1 MIKGTLAVLLAAVG
15 AVLPSGDGALSVWN
29 DGKWVEWF
37 DGAHPPER
45 WEAPLPVVAD
55 AVTWVPGAPGIEIGR
70 LRLSGPGE
78 AWRIGVVLVRID
90 PAAVRWR
97 LTWGMRDAIAKEWTI
112 EKADSTA
119 LVAVNAGMFVGS
131 GPFGWTVIDGVERK
145 VYGSGALAPAFVVD
159 STGNAS
165 LVPAESLYSRT
176 RAGNVA
182 MAFQS
187 YPELLRGDGEVPVMI
202 RPATAAI
209 DLVHR
214 DARLAIG
221 QLRDG
226 KWLIALTRFEG
237 AGGALS
243 YLPFGLTVP
252 EMSALMGA
260 LGCARAVSLD
270 GGVSAQLAARNADHT
285 TTRWRGLRKVALGLE
300 ILPR

>member
-1 MIKGTLAVLLAAVG
+1 MMQAVVAALAVW
-15 AVLPSGDGALSVWN
+15 SGGQWTT
-29 DGKWVEWF
+29 WF
-37 DGAHPPER
+37 DGAAPPAR
-45 WEAPLPVVAD
+45 WGVPLPVVAD
-55 AVTWVPGAPGIEIGR
+55 AVTWTAGAPGVEIGR
-70 LRLSGPGE
+70 LRLSGRGE
-78 AWRIGVVLVRID
+78 AWRVGVVLVRID
-90 PAAVRWR
+90 PAKVRWR
-97 LTWGMRDAIAKEWTI
+97 LKWGMRDEIAKEWAI
-112 EKADSTA
+112 ERADTAA

-131 GPFGWTVIDGVERK
+131 GPFGWTVIDGAERK

-159 STGNAS
+159 RAGHAS
-165 LVPAESLYSRT
+165 LVPAESLYIRT

-187 YPELLRGDGEVPVMI
+187 YPELLRQDGEVPELI
-202 RPATAAI
+202 RPATAGI

-214 DARLAIG
+214 DARLALG

-243 YLPFGLTVP
+243 FLPFGLTIP

-260 LGCARAVSLD
+260 LGCTRAVSLD
-270 GGVSAQLAARNADHT
+270 GGVSAQLAVRSADGT

-300 ILPR
+300 VLPR

>member
-1 MIKGTLAVLLAAVG
+1 MMQAAVAALAVW
-15 AVLPSGDGALSVWN
+15 SGGQ
-29 DGKWVEWF
+29 WVTWF
-37 DGAHPPER
+37 DGAAPPSR
-45 WEAPLPVVAD
+45 WAAPLPVVAD
-55 AVTWVPGAPGIEIGR
+55 AVTWSAGAPGVEIGR
-70 LRLSGPGE
+70 VRLSGRGE
-78 AWRIGVVLVRID
+78 AWRVGVVLVRID
-90 PAAVRWR
+90 PARVRWR
-97 LTWGMRDAIAKEWTI
+97 LKWGMRDEIAKEWTI
-112 EKADSTA
+112 ERADTTA
-119 LVAVNAGMFVGS
+119 LAAVNAGMFVGS
-131 GPFGWTVIDGVERK
+131 GPFGWTVIDGVERH

-159 STGNAS
+159 SGGAVS
-165 LVPAESLYSRT
+165 LVPAESLYTRT

-187 YPELLRGDGEVPVMI
+187 YPELLRGDGDVPALI
-202 RPATAAI
+202 QPATAGI

-243 YLPFGLTVP
+243 FLPFGFTIP

-260 LGCARAVSLD
+260 LGCSRAVSLD
-270 GGVSAQLAARNADHT
+270 GGVSAQLAARNADGT

-300 ILPR
+300 VLPR